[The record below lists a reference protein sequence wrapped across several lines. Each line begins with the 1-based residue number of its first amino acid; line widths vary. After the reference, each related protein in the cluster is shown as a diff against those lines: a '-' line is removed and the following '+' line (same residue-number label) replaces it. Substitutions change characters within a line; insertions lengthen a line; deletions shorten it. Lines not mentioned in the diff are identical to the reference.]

1 MSNSTLLLDAAQ
13 GCGEQHFGPASC
25 DGSFDFTLLFE
36 QTILSIVPSSIF
48 LCCFPIS
55 LYKLYKLAPKFEAS
69 TFRAFKLVKLS
80 TSRRLPYP
88 DQSPHNH
95 TVGIIDIMDDSSS
108 HSNHRNNS
116 SSMHW
121 THRFF
126 RYVLLVSADTYSFN
140 EAVFTHERLLAI
152 LSYL

>member
-1 MSNSTLLLDAAQ
+1 MSNSTLLLNAAR

-36 QTILSIVPSSIF
+36 QTLLSIVPSSIF

-80 TSRRLPYP
+80 TCRRLPCP
-88 DQSPHNH
+88 SADSF
-95 TVGIIDIMDDSSS
+95 GIIDIMDDSSS

-116 SSMHW
+116 SSMPW

-126 RYVLLVSADTYSFN
+126 RHVLLVSADTYSFN